1 MFIETPHLRLL
12 PAAPQ
17 HLLALTEG
25 VQQFEKQS
33 GLPAAEGFGDFMTS
47 GEVSPDWLA
56 GLRTATVAD
65 PWVYGFV
72 IVDAESGEVIGTCGF
87 KGPPDAAGVVEIAY
101 GIVPSFEGRGYATE
115 AAQALV
121 DFARHHREV
130 RAVRAHTLPDN
141 RASVRVL
148 EKCGFLHMGEVMDPD
163 DGLVWRFERRF

>member
-33 GLPAAEGFGDFMTS
+33 GFPAAEGFGDFMTS
-47 GEVSPDWLA
+47 GDVSPTWLA
-56 GLRTATVAD
+56 GLRTATAAD
-65 PWVYGFV
+65 PWIYGFV
-72 IVDAESGEVIGTCGF
+72 IIDAEGGSVIGTCGF

-121 DFARHHREV
+121 DFAHRHHEV
-130 RAVRAHTLPDN
+130 RTVRAHTLPDN
-141 RASVRVL
+141 RASARVL
-148 EKCGFLHMGEVMDPD
+148 EKCGFLQVGEVMDPD
-163 DGLVWRFERRF
+163 DGLVWRFERRL